1 MKKTTKAAIF
11 VTAAA
16 ALYGAAAYGVTR
28 TLMDVAMKREAPK
41 ALKNKGSAQLTG
53 EKRDESYREAQ
64 RAAAKKLA
72 SLETETVLL
81 ENREGLTLVG
91 HLRECEKAK
100 RLVIAF
106 HGWRS
111 AWYRDFGL
119 LADFLSREQCSVL
132 YVEQRAQNES
142 EGDYIGFGLTE
153 RYDCVDWANWAA
165 ERFPG
170 LPVYLMGVSLGRGDG
185 AHGRRRY
192 SPRRGARRD
201 RRLAYTSPRA
211 IWQHVMGK
219 NLHLP
224 VRAATV
230 IADSLC
236 KKRLNASSGS
246 YSTVE
251 ALKNTDVPVLLIHGE
266 DDHFVP
272 LKMAFENRDACAAP
286 CKLLVV
292 PGADHA
298 MSYYMGRGAYE
309 AAVRAFWEHFGQVR
323 VPPSLVRFFRFKACK
338 APGRAVDQHGAEDQH
353 RRHAKA
359 DGIDP
364 HDGLERHAHREDE
377 LDPRDAD
384 TAHAEHRQKR
394 GRRAKCRSRADTRR
408 VFRRSDRKHTL
419 AGSSQG
425 EYSRWQ

>member
-1 MKKTTKAAIF
+1 MKKATKAAIF

-53 EKRDESYREAQ
+53 EKRDEPYREAQ

-72 SLETETVLL
+72 SSETETVLL

-142 EGDYIGFGLTE
+142 EGAYIGFGLTE
-153 RYDCVDWANWAA
+153 RYDCLGWVRWVMDHRGSDLPIYLTGISMGATTVLMAA
-165 ERFPG
+165 GMG
-170 LPVYLMGVSLGRGDG
+170 LPEAVRGVIADS
-185 AHGRRRY
+185 
-192 SPRRGARRD
+192 
-201 RRLAYTSPRA
+201 AYTSPRD
-211 IWQHVMGK
+211 IWQYVMGH

-224 VRAATV
+224 TLLATP
-230 IADSLC
+230 IADGIC
-236 KKRLNASSGS
+236 KKRLAAGAGS
-246 YSTVE
+246 CSTLVSLAE
-251 ALKNTDVPVLLIHGE
+251 TDVPVLLIHGE

-272 LKMAFENRDACAAP
+272 LKMARENLSACHSH
-286 CKLLVV
+286 CDLLVV

-298 MSYYMGRGAYE
+298 MSYYMDRETYE
-309 AAVRAFWEHFGQVR
+309 EA
-323 VPPSLVRFFRFKACK
+323 
-338 APGRAVDQHGAEDQH
+338 
-353 RRHAKA
+353 
-359 DGIDP
+359 
-364 HDGLERHAHREDE
+364 
-377 LDPRDAD
+377 
-384 TAHAEHRQKR
+384 
-394 GRRAKCRSRADTRR
+394 TRR
-408 VFRRSDRKHTL
+408 F
-419 AGSSQG
+419 
-425 EYSRWQ
+425 WQRCEKSEER

>member
-41 ALKNKGSAQLTG
+41 AFKNKGSAQLTG

-72 SLETETVLL
+72 SSETETVLL

-119 LADFLSREQCSVL
+119 
-132 YVEQRAQNES
+132 
-142 EGDYIGFGLTE
+142 TE

-170 LPVYLMGVSLGRGDG
+170 LPVYLMGVSLGGATVLMAAGDILP
-185 AHGRRRY
+185 AAVHGVIAD
-192 SPRRGARRD
+192 S
-201 RRLAYTSPRA
+201 AYTSPRA

-230 IADSLC
+230 IADLLC
-236 KKRLNASSGS
+236 QKRLNASSGS

-251 ALKNTDVPVLLIHGE
+251 ALKNTDVPILLIHGE

-309 AAVRAFWEHFGQVR
+309 AAMRAFWEHFD
-323 VPPSLVRFFRFKACK
+323 K
-338 APGRAVDQHGAEDQH
+338 
-353 RRHAKA
+353 
-359 DGIDP
+359 
-364 HDGLERHAHREDE
+364 
-377 LDPRDAD
+377 
-384 TAHAEHRQKR
+384 
-394 GRRAKCRSRADTRR
+394 
-408 VFRRSDRKHTL
+408 
-419 AGSSQG
+419 
-425 EYSRWQ
+425 

>member
-1 MKKTTKAAIF
+1 MKKATKAAIF

-53 EKRDESYREAQ
+53 EKRDEPYREAQ

-72 SLETETVLL
+72 SSETETVLL

-91 HLRECEKAK
+91 HLREC
-100 RLVIAF
+100 
-106 HGWRS
+106 
-111 AWYRDFGL
+111 
-119 LADFLSREQCSVL
+119 
-132 YVEQRAQNES
+132 
-142 EGDYIGFGLTE
+142 LTE

-170 LPVYLMGVSLGRGDG
+170 LPVYLMGVSLGGATVLMAAGDILP
-185 AHGRRRY
+185 AAVHGVIAD
-192 SPRRGARRD
+192 S
-201 RRLAYTSPRA
+201 AYTSPRA

-230 IADSLC
+230 IADLLC
-236 KKRLNASSGS
+236 QKRLNASSGS

-251 ALKNTDVPVLLIHGE
+251 ALKNTDVPILLIHGE

-309 AAVRAFWEHFGQVR
+309 AAMRAFWEHFD
-323 VPPSLVRFFRFKACK
+323 K
-338 APGRAVDQHGAEDQH
+338 
-353 RRHAKA
+353 
-359 DGIDP
+359 
-364 HDGLERHAHREDE
+364 
-377 LDPRDAD
+377 
-384 TAHAEHRQKR
+384 
-394 GRRAKCRSRADTRR
+394 
-408 VFRRSDRKHTL
+408 
-419 AGSSQG
+419 
-425 EYSRWQ
+425 

>member
-1 MKKTTKAAIF
+1 MKKTAKAAIF

-53 EKRDESYREAQ
+53 E
-64 RAAAKKLA
+64 
-72 SLETETVLL
+72 
-81 ENREGLTLVG
+81 TLVG
-91 HLRECEKAK
+91 HLRECEKAE

-142 EGDYIGFGLTE
+142 EGEYIGFGLTE

-170 LPVYLMGVSLGRGDG
+170 LPVYLMGVSLGGATVLMAAGDILP
-185 AHGRRRY
+185 AAVHGVIAD
-192 SPRRGARRD
+192 S
-201 RRLAYTSPRA
+201 AYTSPRA

-230 IADSLC
+230 IADLLC
-236 KKRLNASSGS
+236 QKRLNASSGS

-251 ALKNTDVPVLLIHGE
+251 ALKNTDVPILLIHGE

-309 AAVRAFWEHFGQVR
+309 AAMRAFWEHFD
-323 VPPSLVRFFRFKACK
+323 K
-338 APGRAVDQHGAEDQH
+338 
-353 RRHAKA
+353 
-359 DGIDP
+359 
-364 HDGLERHAHREDE
+364 
-377 LDPRDAD
+377 
-384 TAHAEHRQKR
+384 
-394 GRRAKCRSRADTRR
+394 
-408 VFRRSDRKHTL
+408 
-419 AGSSQG
+419 
-425 EYSRWQ
+425 

>member
-41 ALKNKGSAQLTG
+41 AFKNKGSAQLTG

-72 SLETETVLL
+72 SSETETVLL

-153 RYDCVDWANWAA
+153 RYDTPIRLTGRPGKRSAA
-165 ERFPG
+165 QF
-170 LPVYLMGVSLGRGDG
+170 
-185 AHGRRRY
+185 A
-192 SPRRGARRD
+192 
-201 RRLAYTSPRA
+201 
-211 IWQHVMGK
+211 Q
-219 NLHLP
+219 
-224 VRAATV
+224 
-230 IADSLC
+230 
-236 KKRLNASSGS
+236 
-246 YSTVE
+246 STQ
-251 ALKNTDVPVLLIHGE
+251 
-266 DDHFVP
+266 
-272 LKMAFENRDACAAP
+272 
-286 CKLLVV
+286 
-292 PGADHA
+292 
-298 MSYYMGRGAYE
+298 S
-309 AAVRAFWEHFGQVR
+309 
-323 VPPSLVRFFRFKACK
+323 
-338 APGRAVDQHGAEDQH
+338 
-353 RRHAKA
+353 
-359 DGIDP
+359 
-364 HDGLERHAHREDE
+364 
-377 LDPRDAD
+377 
-384 TAHAEHRQKR
+384 
-394 GRRAKCRSRADTRR
+394 
-408 VFRRSDRKHTL
+408 
-419 AGSSQG
+419 
-425 EYSRWQ
+425 

>member
-1 MKKTTKAAIF
+1 M
-11 VTAAA
+11 
-16 ALYGAAAYGVTR
+16 
-28 TLMDVAMKREAPK
+28 
-41 ALKNKGSAQLTG
+41 
-53 EKRDESYREAQ
+53 
-64 RAAAKKLA
+64 
-72 SLETETVLL
+72 LL

-170 LPVYLMGVSLGRGDG
+170 LPVYLMGVSLGG
-185 AHGRRRY
+185 ATVLMAAGNILPAAVHGVIAD
-192 SPRRGARRD
+192 S
-201 RRLAYTSPRA
+201 AYTSPRA

-230 IADSLC
+230 IADLLC
-236 KKRLNASSGS
+236 QKRLNASSGS

-251 ALKNTDVPVLLIHGE
+251 ALKNTDVPILLIHGE
-266 DDHFVP
+266 DDRFVP
-272 LKMAFENRDACAAP
+272 CDMSGEIQRANP
-286 CKLLVV
+286 MLVFRCTF
-292 PGADHA
+292 PGADHGI
-298 MSYYMGRGAYE
+298 S
-309 AAVRAFWEHFGQVR
+309 F
-323 VPPSLVRFFRFKACK
+323 LV
-338 APGRAVDQHGAEDQH
+338 
-353 RRHAKA
+353 
-359 DGIDP
+359 DP
-364 HDGLERHAHREDE
+364 DRY
-377 LDPRDAD
+377 
-384 TAHAEHRQKR
+384 RQIIKEFC
-394 GRRAKCRSRADTRR
+394 GKVLST
-408 VFRRSDRKHTL
+408 
-419 AGSSQG
+419 
-425 EYSRWQ
+425 

>member
-1 MKKTTKAAIF
+1 MKKATKAAIF

-53 EKRDESYREAQ
+53 EKRDEPYREAQ

-72 SLETETVLL
+72 SSETETVLL

-170 LPVYLMGVSLGRGDG
+170 LPVYLMGVSLGGATVLMAAGDILP
-185 AHGRRRY
+185 AAVHGVIAD
-192 SPRRGARRD
+192 S
-201 RRLAYTSPRA
+201 AYTSPRA

-230 IADSLC
+230 IADLLC
-236 KKRLNASSGS
+236 QKRLNASSGS

-251 ALKNTDVPVLLIHGE
+251 ALKN
-266 DDHFVP
+266 
-272 LKMAFENRDACAAP
+272 R
-286 CKLLVV
+286 
-292 PGADHA
+292 
-298 MSYYMGRGAYE
+298 
-309 AAVRAFWEHFGQVR
+309 
-323 VPPSLVRFFRFKACK
+323 
-338 APGRAVDQHGAEDQH
+338 
-353 RRHAKA
+353 
-359 DGIDP
+359 
-364 HDGLERHAHREDE
+364 
-377 LDPRDAD
+377 
-384 TAHAEHRQKR
+384 
-394 GRRAKCRSRADTRR
+394 
-408 VFRRSDRKHTL
+408 
-419 AGSSQG
+419 
-425 EYSRWQ
+425 

>member
-41 ALKNKGSAQLTG
+41 AFKNKGSAQLTG

-72 SLETETVLL
+72 SSETETVLL

-111 AWYRDFGL
+111 AWYRD
-119 LADFLSREQCSVL
+119 
-132 YVEQRAQNES
+132 
-142 EGDYIGFGLTE
+142 
-153 RYDCVDWANWAA
+153 
-165 ERFPG
+165 
-170 LPVYLMGVSLGRGDG
+170 
-185 AHGRRRY
+185 
-192 SPRRGARRD
+192 
-201 RRLAYTSPRA
+201 
-211 IWQHVMGK
+211 
-219 NLHLP
+219 
-224 VRAATV
+224 
-230 IADSLC
+230 
-236 KKRLNASSGS
+236 
-246 YSTVE
+246 
-251 ALKNTDVPVLLIHGE
+251 
-266 DDHFVP
+266 FVP

-309 AAVRAFWEHFGQVR
+309 AAVRAFWE
-323 VPPSLVRFFRFKACK
+323 RFDK
-338 APGRAVDQHGAEDQH
+338 
-353 RRHAKA
+353 
-359 DGIDP
+359 
-364 HDGLERHAHREDE
+364 
-377 LDPRDAD
+377 
-384 TAHAEHRQKR
+384 
-394 GRRAKCRSRADTRR
+394 
-408 VFRRSDRKHTL
+408 
-419 AGSSQG
+419 
-425 EYSRWQ
+425 

>member
-41 ALKNKGSAQLTG
+41 AFKNKGSAQLTG

-72 SLETETVLL
+72 SSETETVLL

-142 EGDYIGFGLTE
+142 ED
-153 RYDCVDWANWAA
+153 DCVDCAYWAA

-170 LPVYLMGVSLGRGDG
+170 LPVYLMGVSLGGATVLMAAGDILP
-185 AHGRRRY
+185 AAVHGVIAD
-192 SPRRGARRD
+192 S
-201 RRLAYTSPRA
+201 AYTSPRA

-230 IADSLC
+230 IADLLC
-236 KKRLNASSGS
+236 QKRLNASSGS

-251 ALKNTDVPVLLIHGE
+251 ALKNTDVPILLIHGE

-286 CKLLVV
+286 
-292 PGADHA
+292 
-298 MSYYMGRGAYE
+298 
-309 AAVRAFWEHFGQVR
+309 
-323 VPPSLVRFFRFKACK
+323 
-338 APGRAVDQHGAEDQH
+338 
-353 RRHAKA
+353 
-359 DGIDP
+359 
-364 HDGLERHAHREDE
+364 
-377 LDPRDAD
+377 
-384 TAHAEHRQKR
+384 
-394 GRRAKCRSRADTRR
+394 
-408 VFRRSDRKHTL
+408 
-419 AGSSQG
+419 
-425 EYSRWQ
+425 